1 MAFSD
6 QFIDEQAAHN
16 EFKRILTGLPGY
28 ERLTDSQIVEGMS
41 LFQSWAL
48 RQANWRSERV
58 HQEGFLSTA
67 SDRSSVLAHSEGR
80 QYVPR
85 KPTPSR
91 GSVAFTNAGA
101 APVSFPAGSTWL
113 GPNQLPYQLL
123 DDAVIPA
130 GGTAVF
136 EMCQWEDARYAFTVA
151 ETSPFYEITLERE
164 NSIQVSQLEVRVGGE
179 VWSMMPRLMNT
190 NGSSRAYDEF
200 YSPLDEIGIR
210 FGNGTFGKMPKG
222 GDSVVVYAKVTRGE
236 TELLAGQE
244 LRYLSGSDD
253 TNVGRVQARTYTA
266 IVGGKP
272 QEDIEEI
279 RRNALYYPLFDE
291 QLTWRDDYA
300 FQIRRQW
307 PEVVWVNVWGEQEQ
321 EKAHGMSLDNIGKIF
336 VSAYAPERPDIMA
349 EITDRLEKPISREYE
364 AVPPNPKP
372 FMVRLKGRIVRSLP
386 KGRVESEVRTLLERH
401 YGKDSRE
408 RRSKVKLKDFYRL
421 LNATGYFEQGRN
433 EEGDF
438 IVELFGDTS
447 SNGLD
452 DLPYLDWQLSDI
464 KVGYEKWDG

>member
-1 MAFSD
+1 MAFSE
-6 QFIDEQAAHN
+6 QFIDEQTAHD
-16 EFKRILTGLPGY
+16 EFKRILTSLPGY
-28 ERLTDSQIVEGMS
+28 ERLTDSQIVEGIS
-41 LFQSWAL
+41 LFQSWSL
-48 RQANWRSERV
+48 RQANWRAERA

-67 SDRSSVLAHSEGR
+67 SNRSSVLAHSEGR

-91 GSVAFTNAGA
+91 GSVALTNKGSK
-101 APVSFPAGSTWL
+101 PVSFPAGSTFL
-113 GPNQLPYQLL
+113 GANQLPYQLT
-123 DDAVIPA
+123 DDAVVPA
-130 GGTAVF
+130 GAVAIF
-136 EMCQWEDARYAFTVA
+136 EVCQWEDARYSFTVE
-151 ETSPFYEITLERE
+151 ETRPFYEITLDR
-164 NSIQVSQLEVRVGGE
+164 SDSVQVGQLEVRVSGE
-179 VWSMMPRLMNT
+179 VWKMHPRLMNT
-190 NGSSRAYDEF
+190 NGTSRAYDEF

-210 FGNGTFGKMPKG
+210 FGNGTFGRMPKG
-222 GDSVVVYAKVTRGE
+222 GDSVVIYAKVTRGE

-244 LRYLSGSDD
+244 LRYLSGSLD
-253 TNVGRVQARTYTA
+253 TNVGLVEASTYTP

-279 RRNALYYPLFDE
+279 RRNALYYPLYDE

-321 EKAHGMSLDNIGKIF
+321 EQASGMSLDNIGKIF
-336 VSAYAPERPDIMA
+336 ISAYAPERPGLLE
-349 EITDRLEKPISREYE
+349 EITTHLEEPISREYQ
-364 AVPPNPKP
+364 AVEPNPKP

-386 KGRVESEVRTLLERH
+386 KERIENEVRKLLERY
-401 YGKDSRE
+401 YGKDSRD
-408 RRSKVKLKDFYRL
+408 RRTSVKLKDFYRL
-421 LNATGYFEQGRN
+421 LNATGYFEEGEN

-438 IVELFGDTS
+438 IIELFGDTS

-464 KVGYEKWDG
+464 NVGYEQWDG